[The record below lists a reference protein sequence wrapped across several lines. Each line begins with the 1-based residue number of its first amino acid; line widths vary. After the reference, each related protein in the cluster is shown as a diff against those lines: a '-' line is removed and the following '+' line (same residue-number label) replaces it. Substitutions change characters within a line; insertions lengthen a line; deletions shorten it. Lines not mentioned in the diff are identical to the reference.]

1 MTERRICVLT
11 LIFGID
17 MELILQPSLPHQQT
31 GINAVADVFAGE
43 LTIKPPTMLYANPEI
58 FISTDGVGQ
67 NIAAIQKRNSIQPD
81 YCTYIHDSTCL
92 NLDIKMETGTGKT
105 YVYTRTMYELHK
117 RYGINKFIVAVPTLP
132 IKAGARQFMEDNY
145 VKRHFRDVC
154 GYDSEID
161 LLTLEPPKKKKK
173 GWQYFPTAVSEFVK
187 GSNRD
192 TKKIYVLLVNM
203 QLLKV
208 AKNYML
214 SRDDYGSVVE
224 GFYRPFDALRATR
237 PFVIIDEPHKFS
249 RDRKAFGVIK
259 EEINPQCIIRYGA
272 TFPEIVSGKGKNKK
286 VTHDYLNLLYDLNA
300 CQSFNQGLIK
310 GVAKEHFEPVS
321 KRDEKVKLL
330 SIVKNESVTFQ
341 YKNANNLTKI
351 YRLQVNDSL
360 SVISEELSGI
370 TIQTIGKNS
379 IELSNGL
386 IKTIG
391 EEMTVDVYMQSYQE
405 QMLHLALDRHFETE
419 RENFCGRTFKIKTLT
434 LFFIDDITSYR
445 ASEDGKKPYLLEAFE
460 RLLKEKLTATI
471 KGLSEQ
477 ETEYR
482 EYLEASLENIGECHG
497 GYFAQDNSSSDEDIA
512 SEVNDIL
519 NGKKQLLAFKD
530 KNGKFILRR
539 FLFSKWTLKEGWDN
553 PNVFTIA
560 KLRSS
565 GSETSK
571 LQEVGRG
578 LRLPVDECGNRISNQ
593 EFVLNYIVDFTEA
606 DFANKLIEQINSEV
620 PESISVTSE
629 QIKLVAEKMGKKDNL
644 LMAELLTKEYIDS
657 SLAIIPQ
664 NRTKFFEEY
673 PLFQSGLETRKIK
686 DRNKTAEKPIGI
698 RKARFAEIRELW
710 GILNQRYTIWYDDIL
725 DSELEKG
732 LSDILENNSI
742 FTEQVVSSHRDIVQ
756 SNGEQMI
763 SEAGVGV
770 QYTITSFLPYG
781 LFLKRISS
789 ATNILVLTIHKVF
802 VKYAEKHGR
811 IESKFFNEQTINSII
826 RSFSDWKIKTL
837 QGRFNYK
844 RTIGQTRAT
853 ALTHND
859 GTVRDNIAQGRIG
872 VKIEEGE
879 PMERYLYN
887 AKAYDSPL
895 ELKNIDT
902 TIAEVIVYGKIPRNS
917 IAIPTI
923 TGESYSPDF
932 MYVVKKDNGEKEL
945 NIVVETKD
953 VENKSTLRGIEE
965 AKIKCAEVFFKN
977 LSSQGY
983 NVHFRTQLNNEK
995 MLQIVRGVLHE

>member
-1 MTERRICVLT
+1 ML
-11 LIFGID
+11 GID

-31 GINAVADVFAGE
+31 GVDAVADVFAN
-43 LTIKPPTMLYANPEI
+43 TAIKSPVMFYANPEI
-58 FISTDGVGQ
+58 TLSKDGVGQ
-67 NIAAIQKRNSIQPD
+67 NIVAIQKRNSIQPENCA
-81 YCTYIHDSTCL
+81 YFHDASCL

-132 IKAGARQFMEDNY
+132 IKAGARQFMEDGY

-154 GYDSEID
+154 GYDAEIE

-173 GWQYFPTAVSEFVK
+173 GRQYFPAAVSEFVK

-214 SRDDYGSVVE
+214 SRDDYGSVTE

-249 RDRKAFGVIK
+249 RDQKAFGVIK

-272 TFPEIVSGKGKNKK
+272 TFPETVSGRGKNKT
-286 VTHDYLNLLYDLNA
+286 VVHDYVNLLYDLNA
-300 CQSFNQGLIK
+300 CEAFNQGLIK

-321 KRDEKVKLL
+321 KKEEKIKLL
-330 SIVKNESVTFQ
+330 SLVKNEKAIFQ
-341 YKNANNLTKI
+341 HKSADSPTKT
-351 YRLQVNDSL
+351 YQLQVNDSL
-360 SVISEELSGI
+360 SVISEEFNGI
-370 TIQTIGKNS
+370 TIQAIDKNA

-386 IKTIG
+386 IKNVG
-391 EEMTVDVYMQSYQE
+391 EEMNVDICMQSYQE
-405 QMLHLALDRHFETE
+405 QMLRLALERHFETE
-419 RENFCGRTFKIKTLT
+419 RENFCGRTFKIKTLA

-445 ASEDGKKPYLLEAFE
+445 ESENGKKPYLLEAFE
-460 RLLKEKLTATI
+460 RLLKEKLVATI
-471 KGLSEQ
+471 KDLDESEV
-477 ETEYR
+477 EYR
-482 EYLEASLENIGECHG
+482 EYLEASLNHIDECHG

-512 SEVNDIL
+512 NEVNDIL
-519 NGKKQLLAFKD
+519 NGKKHLLAFIDKD
-530 KNGKFILRR
+530 GKYILRR

-593 EFVLNYIVDFTEA
+593 EFMLNYIVDFTEA
-606 DFANKLIEQINSEV
+606 DFANKLVEQINSEV
-620 PESISVTSE
+620 PGTTSVSLE
-629 QIKLVAEKMGKKDNL
+629 QIKLVAEKMGKEEKTL
-644 LMAELLTKEYIDS
+644 FIELLSKNYID
-657 SLAIIPQ
+657 LEHNIIPANKTQ
-664 NRTKFFEEY
+664 FFEEY
-673 PLFQSGLETRKIK
+673 PLFKSGLDASKIK
-686 DRNKTAEKPIGI
+686 DRNKTSEKPIGI
-698 RKARFAEIRELW
+698 RKARFDEIKELW
-710 GILNQRYTIWYDDIL
+710 KVLNQRYTIWYDKAIND
-725 DSELEKG
+725 ELEIG
-732 LSDILENNSI
+732 LFDILENNSV
-742 FTEQVVSSHRDIVQ
+742 FTEQVISSHRDIIQ
-756 SNGEQMI
+756 SNGKQV
-763 SEAGVGV
+763 SAATSDGV
-770 QYTITSFLPYG
+770 QYTIANSLPYG

-789 ATNILVLTIHKVF
+789 ATNIPVSIIHKSIVAYT
-802 VKYAEKHGR
+802 KKHGI
-811 IESKFFNEQTINSII
+811 IEDKFFNEQTASSII
-826 RSFSDWKIKTL
+826 HSFSDWKTKNL

-844 RTIGQTRAT
+844 KTNGQTGAT
-853 ALTHND
+853 ALTYSD
-859 GTVRDNIAQGRIG
+859 GTVRDSITQGRIG
-872 VKIEEGE
+872 IKVEEGE
-879 PMERYLYN
+879 PMQKYLYD

-895 ELKNIDT
+895 ELQNINAAID
-902 TIAEVIVYGKIPRNS
+902 EVIVYGKIPRNS
-917 IAIPTI
+917 IAIPTT

-953 VENKSTLRGIEE
+953 VDNKSTLRDIESV
-965 AKIKCAEVFFKN
+965 KIKCAEVFFKN
-977 LSSQGY
+977 LSAQGY
-983 NVHFRTQLNNEK
+983 NVHFRTQLNNKK
-995 MLQIVRGVLHE
+995 MLQIVKGVLQR